1 MSHDSPS
8 WKLQFA
14 SDNTAAI
21 TPEAWEWMRRANEE
35 PQYTIG
41 YGDDPITERAVAL
54 IRALFET
61 DCEVFFVFN
70 GSAANSLALSAI
82 CNPYHGILC
91 HPISHAET
99 DEANAPEFFTGGAK
113 LIHIG
118 GEGGKMNPA
127 LIGRAFDRGHGIH
140 SSKIRA
146 LTITNATEVGTVYTP
161 DQIREIATVA
171 RREGRELKLHMDGAR
186 FANAVAS
193 LGVSPADL
201 SWRAGVDVLTFGGTK
216 NGCPGSEALVFFDK
230 SLSAD
235 FEWRRKQGGQLASKM
250 RYLSAPWIGMLEE
263 DGWLRHARRA
273 NAAARRLAGALS
285 SLPGVALRFPVESNG
300 VFATLPEGLAEALFE
315 RGWHFYWFSD
325 ADAWRFMCSWSCS
338 DEAIEALV
346 QDARECLADLGV

>member
-1 MSHDSPS
+1 MSHDAPP

-14 SDNTAAI
+14 SDNTAAV
-21 TPEAWEWMRRANEE
+21 TPEAWEWLRRANEE
-35 PQYTIG
+35 PAYTIG
-41 YGDDPITERAVAL
+41 YGDDPITRRAASL
-54 IRALFET
+54 IRDLFET

-70 GSAANSLALSAI
+70 GSAANSLALSTI

-91 HPISHAET
+91 HPVSHAET

-118 GEGGKMNPA
+118 GAAGKMDPDLA
-127 LIGRAFDRGHGIH
+127 GRAFERGHGIH

-146 LTITNATEVGTVYTP
+146 VTITNATELGTVYTP
-161 DQIREIATVA
+161 DEIRRITSIGDAD
-171 RREGRELKLHMDGAR
+171 GLELKFHMDGAR

-201 SWRAGVDVLTFGGTK
+201 TWRVGIDVLTFGGTK
-216 NGCPGSEALVFFDK
+216 NGCSATEALVFFDRA
-230 SLSAD
+230 LAED

-250 RYLSAPWIGMLEE
+250 RYLSAPWIGMLE
-263 DGWLRHARRA
+263 DGAWLRHAQRA
-273 NAAARRLAGALS
+273 NQSARRLGRALEA
-285 SLPGVALRFPVESNG
+285 LPGVELRFPVASNG
-300 VFATLPEGLAEALFE
+300 VFAKLPTGLAEALFE

-338 DEAIEALV
+338 DEAIDALV
-346 QDARECLADLGV
+346 GDAREILPVLGV